1 MKLLTSTHQSQRVQ
15 LIRTIDDDQFDI
27 LVEIVY
33 NILHGICSLT
43 KKEEEMLKKHKTQLR
58 KLIEKKTTK
67 IVKKD
72 ILVSI
77 QQIIPSLLSPLLR
90 YLSNIGK

>member
-1 MKLLTSTHQSQRVQ
+1 MFTNQKR
-15 LIRTIDDDQFDI
+15 RRKA
-27 LVEIVY
+27 E
-33 NILHGICSLT
+33 
-43 KKEEEMLKKHKTQLR
+43 KTQNTTSEIDR
-58 KLIEKKTTK
+58 KENDK

-90 YLSNIGK
+90 YLSNNGK

>member
-1 MKLLTSTHQSQRVQ
+1 MFTNQKR
-15 LIRTIDDDQFDI
+15 RKA
-27 LVEIVY
+27 E
-33 NILHGICSLT
+33 
-43 KKEEEMLKKHKTQLR
+43 KTQNTTSEIDR
-58 KLIEKKTTK
+58 KENDK

-90 YLSNIGK
+90 YLSNNGK

>member
-27 LVEIVY
+27 LVEIIY

-43 KKEEEMLKKHKTQLR
+43 KKRRRKAEKTQNTTSEIDR
-58 KLIEKKTTK
+58 KENDKNSKKGHFGQHSANYTISFITLTK
-67 IVKKD
+67 IF
-72 ILVSI
+72 I
-77 QQIIPSLLSPLLR
+77 
-90 YLSNIGK
+90 

>member
-27 LVEIVY
+27 LVEIIY

-43 KKEEEMLKKHKTQLR
+43 KKEEKLKKHKTQLR

-67 IVKKD
+67 LVKKD

-90 YLSNIGK
+90 YLSNNGK

>member
-1 MKLLTSTHQSQRVQ
+1 MFTNQKR
-15 LIRTIDDDQFDI
+15 RRKA
-27 LVEIVY
+27 E
-33 NILHGICSLT
+33 
-43 KKEEEMLKKHKTQLR
+43 KTQLR

-67 IVKKD
+67 LVKKD

-90 YLSNIGK
+90 YLSNNGKRGCVCSKREISKIN